1 MTEDSGLFDAPI
13 DRPLSA
19 DKRSFEQRL
28 DGFAEVAKEA
38 TQIAGK
44 LRLGLNKLAENARL
58 GSIASAHTQVSKLSD
73 SMAELSSLVDRLA
86 EQSLGFGGRGWAISD
101 YMRELEPELVKRGI
115 KVTKGPEPYWLAYP
129 SWFKIEHDAKGS
141 LGVTL
146 NGERLDSIRP
156 TTVAAKIA
164 EVAGEKFQAKQ
175 FTELLM
181 RVRDLLRRAG
191 ASGATLMLEDI
202 YGVLAIEPGT
212 RAARSRGFSRES
224 FYYSVHRLADAVEG
238 TAKPVMR
245 FPRADRSDI
254 LFFTKDGE
262 SRRYLTVD
270 FAGAGAP

>member
-1 MTEDSGLFDAPI
+1 MTEDSGLFEAPI
-13 DRPLSA
+13 SNPLSA

-58 GSIASAHTQVSKLSD
+58 GSIASARAQVSKLSD
-73 SMAELSSLVDRLA
+73 SMAELSSHVDRLA
-86 EQSLGFGGRGWAISD
+86 EQSLGFGGRGWPVSD

-164 EVAGEKFQAKQ
+164 EAVGEKFQAKQ
-175 FTELLM
+175 FTELLT

-191 ASGATLMLEDI
+191 ASGATVSLEDV
-202 YGVLAIEPGT
+202 YEVLAIEPGRRMT
-212 RAARSRGFSRES
+212 RSKEFSKEA
-224 FYYSVHRLADAVEG
+224 FYYSVHRLAEEIEG
-238 TAKPVMR
+238 AARPALS
-245 FPRADRSDI
+245 FPPANRPDVI
-254 LFFTKDGE
+254 FFRRDGE
-262 SRRYLTVD
+262 SRKYLTVE
-270 FAGAGAP
+270 FRSPS